1 MRGGVAEHH
10 LDRRTTTRDALA
22 RRRHE
27 GRRDVDRDDP
37 RVAAER
43 VGRGER
49 DRPAAAPD
57 VEDLPRADVGELV
70 RASGLPA
77 STLHYYEERGLTRP
91 TARRGL
97 RRQYAAG
104 VLDRLA
110 VVALGRV
117 AGFSLDEIGAMLGDD
132 AVRIDRPA
140 LLARADAVDATIHR
154 LEAVR
159 DGLRHVAACPA
170 PRHVDRPTF
179 RGLLDDALR
188 GALPSP
194 ARGAG
199 LRRARPGRSGSP

>member
-1 MRGGVAEHH
+1 MD
-10 LDRRTTTRDALA
+10 LDI
-22 RRRHE
+22 
-27 GRRDVDRDDP
+27 
-37 RVAAER
+37 
-43 VGRGER
+43 GE
-49 DRPAAAPD
+49 
-57 VEDLPRADVGELV
+57 VV
-70 RASGLPA
+70 RATGLPA
-77 STLHYYEERGLTRP
+77 STLHYYEERGLIRP

-132 AVRIDRPA
+132 DAMRIDRPA

-170 PRHVDRPTF
+170 PRHVDCPTF
-179 RGLLDDALR
+179 RRLLDDALR

-194 ARGAG
+194 APDAG
-199 LRRARPGRSGSP
+199 LRTR